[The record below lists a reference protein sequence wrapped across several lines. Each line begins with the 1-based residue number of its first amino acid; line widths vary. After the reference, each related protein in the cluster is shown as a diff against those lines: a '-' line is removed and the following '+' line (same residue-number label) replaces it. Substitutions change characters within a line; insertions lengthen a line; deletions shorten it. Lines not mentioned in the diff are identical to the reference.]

1 MINEA
6 KVLVASGAKELN
18 LVAEDTNQYYLD
30 RPRDGRNLALLL
42 RELGKIEGLHWIR
55 ILYAYPVRLFTCPV
69 RWIPSLSLGP
79 APVPSLASR
88 IFRRI

>member
-30 RPRDGRNLALLL
+30 RPRDGKNLALLL

-55 ILYAYPVRLFTCPV
+55 ILYAYPVRPFTRPV
-69 RWIPSLSLGP
+69 RSIAHPSLGP
-79 APVPSLASR
+79 SPVPSLASR